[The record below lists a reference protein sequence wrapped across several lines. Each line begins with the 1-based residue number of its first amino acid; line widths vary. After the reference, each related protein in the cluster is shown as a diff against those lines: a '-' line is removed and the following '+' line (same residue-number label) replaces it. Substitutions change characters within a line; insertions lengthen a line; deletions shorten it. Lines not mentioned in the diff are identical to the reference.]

1 MENLFNIFLAAEVV
15 VPTNA
20 TEFTFW
26 IGAMAM
32 GAASVFFL
40 LSLDAGGGKWKNSML
55 VSALI
60 TGIAAV
66 HYLYMRD
73 AYAAMGDEGV
83 TAFRYVD
90 WILTVPLMCVEFYL
104 ILQKAGAQKS
114 LLWSLIGLSTVMLV
128 TGYVGEAG
136 LGNAAFW
143 GGVSGAAYFFICY
156 ILWFGSAGE
165 LANKAGGAVL
175 ECFTALKWFVLV
187 GWAIYPIGYMA
198 GTEGWYSG
206 VFGVLDGSMQLI
218 YNVGDAINKIG
229 FGLVIYNLA
238 VAK

>member
-1 MENLFNIFLAAEVV
+1 MENLFNIFLAGEVV
-15 VPTNA
+15 VPTNP

-32 GAASVFFL
+32 AAASVFFL
-40 LSLDAGGGKWKNSML
+40 LSLDAGGGKWRNSML

-73 AYAAMGDEGV
+73 AYASMGGDGV

-104 ILQKAGAQKS
+104 ILQKAGAPKS
-114 LLWSLIGLSTVMLV
+114 LLWNLIGLSTVMLV

-143 GGVSGAAYFFICY
+143 GGV
-156 ILWFGSAGE
+156 
-165 LANKAGGAVL
+165 
-175 ECFTALKWFVLV
+175 
-187 GWAIYPIGYMA
+187 
-198 GTEGWYSG
+198 
-206 VFGVLDGSMQLI
+206 
-218 YNVGDAINKIG
+218 
-229 FGLVIYNLA
+229 
-238 VAK
+238 

>member
-1 MENLFNIFLAAEVV
+1 MENLFNMFLASEVI

-32 GAASVFFL
+32 AAASVFFL
-40 LSLDAGGGKWKNSML
+40 LSLDAGGGKWRNSML

-73 AYAAMGDEGV
+73 AYASMGGDGV

-104 ILQKAGAQKS
+104 ILKAAGATKA
-114 LLWSLIGLSTVMLV
+114 LMWKLILLSTVMLV
-128 TGYVGEAG
+128 TGYFGEAVTPDYSWQWG
-136 LGNAAFW
+136 LL
-143 GGVSGAAYFFICY
+143 SGIAYFIIVY
-156 ILWFGSAGE
+156 MIWFGEAKKLAESAGGDV
-165 LANKAGGAVL
+165 LKAHNIL
-175 ECFTALKWFVLV
+175 CWFVLA
-187 GWAIYPIGYMA
+187 GWAIYH
-198 GTEGWYSG
+198 
-206 VFGVLDGSMQLI
+206 LGSS
-218 YNVGDAINKIG
+218 N
-229 FGLVIYNLA
+229 
-238 VAK
+238 

>member
-1 MENLFNIFLAAEVV
+1 MENLFNMFLASEVI

-32 GAASVFFL
+32 AAASVFFL
-40 LSLDAGGGKWKNSML
+40 LSLDAGGGKWRNSML

-73 AYAAMGDEGV
+73 AYASMGGDGV

-104 ILQKAGAQKS
+104 ILQKAGAPKS
-114 LLWSLIGLSTVMLV
+114 LMWNLITLSTIMLV

-136 LGNAAFW
+136 HGDAVIF
-143 GGVSGAAYFFICY
+143 GTISGLVYFGIVY
-156 ILWFGSAGE
+156 ILWLGSAAE

-175 ECFTALKWFVLV
+175 EAYTALKWFVLV

-206 VFGVLDGSMQLI
+206 LFSGLSGQMDLI
-218 YNVGDAINKIG
+218 YNIGDAINKIG